1 MSHSDRL
8 LDNGIRVAAPNEA
21 DKQDWRAVQVAL
33 VRYIR
38 ARGARTDVAEDIAQE
53 TIARLIVVHRD
64 KRIASVFA
72 LGFRIA
78 DNLLVDHYRADS
90 RLADEPEV
98 DVVSEAPSLDRAL
111 DSQRAVEVFQRCLNR
126 MPRLRREVLIRRRLQ
141 QESCRVIGEEL
152 SISTKAVEK
161 HITRGLI
168 DLRRAMER
176 AGIDPA
182 VWNA

>member
-1 MSHSDRL
+1 MPHSERRRD
-8 LDNGIRVAAPNEA
+8 DGIEAGAPSEE
-21 DKQDWRAVQVAL
+21 DQQDWNAVHVAL

-53 TIARLIVVHRD
+53 TLARLIVIHRD
-64 KRIASVFA
+64 KGVASVFA

-78 DNLLVDHYRADS
+78 DNLLVDQYRADS
-90 RLADEPEV
+90 RLADEPEGELI
-98 DVVSEAPSLDRAL
+98 SEAPSLDRTL
-111 DSQRAVEVFQRCLNR
+111 DSRRAIEVFQRCLNR
-126 MPRLRREVLIRRRLQ
+126 MPRLRREVLIRRRVQ
-141 QESCRVIGEEL
+141 QESCRAIGEEL

-161 HITRGLI
+161 HITRGLV

-182 VWNA
+182 GWNA